1 MCTDCGCQTDE
12 EKDVSEHHHDHD
24 HSHADLHEHQSSN
37 DLPEIILNLQPQSEQ
52 SSDSPPKAFFING
65 DLATFIATGEDTD
78 GQFAAFDLFIP
89 SQAAAV
95 PHMHNNSSESF
106 LVLEGEL
113 TLQRGEQIVTATPGT
128 LVYIPEGELHAWR
141 NFQDTPA
148 RVLAVA
154 VPAGIENDLEALGIP
169 ATEGPVLINEKL
181 LEARDT
187 IGETEP
193 ANSLIFA
200 ESEYKIY
207 ENGIPIVPVT
217 ILRPGRRDGEIGATI
232 TLSDGSAKGS
242 DDYESTQVP
251 VNFADGEFIKVVD
264 IPLIND
270 DTIEGNETINLQL
283 SNPTEGAIVGLLEDT
298 AVLTIVDDD
307 ALVDGISGTSVLG
320 SDRRDLLNGGDG
332 ADNITGGAGNDTL
345 SGGGDRDLFAINL
358 GDGID
363 TIEDFTGVGSS
374 IDPETAVVA
383 EVDTLKFAGEGLT
396 AQNLLLAEQENDLLV
411 TFENA
416 DNTGAVLKDF
426 QLENLENLRSST
438 GASVDLG
445 NVLFDGETAFQESID
460 VFDADEQRNQVF
472 NPNTVTFL
480 NELDNHTKGFN
491 NSNDVI
497 NGQGGND
504 RLQGLTGDDLLRGG
518 EGDDRLDGG
527 FGSDTLSGGNGSDI
541 FIFAPLSGIDTI
553 ADFTDGQD
561 FIGLKDG
568 LEFADLRVVQGT
580 GSRANDTYIFNDN
593 SNEILTI
600 FSGIEA
606 STISSDDFLVF
617 STEYA
622 RSF

>member
-12 EKDVSEHHHDHD
+12 EKDVSKHDRDHD
-24 HSHADLHEHQSSN
+24 HSHADLHDHQSSN
-37 DLPEIILNLQPQSEQ
+37 DLPEIILNLQPQDSEQ
-52 SSDSPPKAFFING
+52 SSDSPPEAFFING
-65 DLATFIATGEDTD
+65 DLATFIATGEDTN

-113 TLQRGEQIVTATPGT
+113 TLQQGEQIVTATPGT

-200 ESEYKIY
+200 ESEYKIN
-207 ENGIPIVPVT
+207 ENGISIVPVT

-232 TLSDGSAKGS
+232 TLSNGSAKGS
-242 DDYESTQVP
+242 EDYDSTQVP

-283 SNPTEGAIVGLLEDT
+283 SNPTEGAVVGLLEDT

-307 ALVDGISGTSVLG
+307 ALVDGISGTPVLG
-320 SDRRDLLNGGDG
+320 SDRNDILNGGNG
-332 ADNITGGAGNDTL
+332 VENITGGAGNDTL
-345 SGGGDRDLFAINL
+345 SGGGNRDLFTINL

-363 TIEDFTGVGSS
+363 TINNFTGVGKG
-374 IDPETAVVA
+374 INPETDLVTQT
-383 EVDTLKFAGEGLT
+383 DTLKFEGEGLT
-396 AQNLLLAEQENDLLV
+396 AQNLLLTQQEDGLLI
-411 TFENA
+411 TFENV

-426 QLENLENLRSST
+426 QLENLDNLRRST

-445 NVLFDGETAFQESID
+445 NVLFEGETAFQESID
-460 VFDADEQRNQVF
+460 VFNADQQRNQVF
-472 NPNTVTFL
+472 NRNTVSFL
-480 NELDNHTKGFN
+480 NDLNNHTKGFN

-504 RLQGLTGDDLLRGG
+504 HLQGLTGDDLLRGG
-518 EGDDRLDGG
+518 EGDDCLNGG
-527 FGSDTLSGGNGSDI
+527 FGSDTLTGSSGSDL
-541 FIFAPLSGIDTI
+541 FMFAPLSGIDTI
-553 ADFTDGQD
+553 TDFTDGQD
-561 FIGLKDG
+561 VIGLSDG
-568 LEFADLRVVQGT
+568 LEFSDLRIIQGT
-580 GSRANDTYIFNDN
+580 GDRANDTYINLIS
-593 SNEILTI
+593 SNEILTTL
-600 FSGIEA
+600 SGVEA

-617 STEYA
+617 NTEYA
-622 RSF
+622 

>member
-12 EKDVSEHHHDHD
+12 EKDVSKHDRDHD
-24 HSHADLHEHQSSN
+24 HSHADLHDHQSSN
-37 DLPEIILNLQPQSEQ
+37 DLPEIILNLQPQDSEQ
-52 SSDSPPKAFFING
+52 SSDSPPEAFFING
-65 DLATFIATGEDTD
+65 DLATFIATGEDTN

-113 TLQRGEQIVTATPGT
+113 TLQQGEQIVTATPGT

-200 ESEYKIY
+200 ESEYKIN
-207 ENGIPIVPVT
+207 ENGISIVPVT

-232 TLSDGSAKGS
+232 TLSNGSAKGS
-242 DDYESTQVP
+242 EDYDSTQVP

-283 SNPTEGAIVGLLEDT
+283 SNPTEGAVVGLLEDT

-307 ALVDGISGTSVLG
+307 ALVDGISGTPVLG
-320 SDRRDLLNGGDG
+320 SDRNDILNGGNG
-332 ADNITGGAGNDTL
+332 VENITGGAGNDTL
-345 SGGGDRDLFAINL
+345 SGGGNRDLFTINL

-363 TIEDFTGVGSS
+363 TINNFTGVGKG
-374 IDPETAVVA
+374 INPETDLVTQT
-383 EVDTLKFAGEGLT
+383 DTLKFEGEGLT
-396 AQNLLLAEQENDLLV
+396 AQNLLLTQQEDGLLI
-411 TFENA
+411 TFENV

-426 QLENLENLRSST
+426 QLENLDNLRRST

-445 NVLFDGETAFQESID
+445 NVLFEGETAFQESID
-460 VFDADEQRNQVF
+460 VFNADQQRNQVF
-472 NPNTVTFL
+472 NRNTVSFL
-480 NELDNHTKGFN
+480 NDLNNHTKGFN

-504 RLQGLTGDDLLRGG
+504 HLQGLTGDDLLRGG
-518 EGDDRLDGG
+518 EGDDCLNGG
-527 FGSDTLSGGNGSDI
+527 FGSDTLTGSSGSDL
-541 FIFAPLSGIDTI
+541 FMFAPLSGIDTI
-553 ADFTDGQD
+553 TDFTDGQD
-561 FIGLKDG
+561 VIGLSDG
-568 LEFADLRVVQGT
+568 LEFSDLRIIQGT
-580 GSRANDTYIFNDN
+580 GDRANDTYINLIS
-593 SNEILTI
+593 SNEILTTL
-600 FSGIEA
+600 SGVEA
-606 STISSDDFLVF
+606 STISSDDFLVLT
-617 STEYA
+617 TEYT
-622 RSF
+622 S